1 MSDEQIR
8 DLLEEPYFPSE
19 SEEESSVS
27 SDENESD
34 EHKETEQPNTSD
46 SNVEQNEPSG
56 TQCEPRPNWHKRVGT
71 VEV

>member
-27 SDENESD
+27 SDEDFDLDESD

-46 SNVEQNEPSG
+46 SNVEQIEPSG
-56 TQCEPRPNWHKRVGT
+56 TQCEP
-71 VEV
+71 